1 MSDQRER
8 FESWALAGSMSTRR
22 SSVGDYYSDEKTNIA
37 WMAWKAACPQGFKP
51 VPLKP
56 TEDMIN
62 PIDRLIMMGA
72 WEYMLSQSPDPDDIW
87 RIYE

>member
-1 MSDQRER
+1 MSEQRER
-8 FESWALAGSMSTRR
+8 FEAWALAGHMNIRK
-22 SSVGDYYSDEKTNIA
+22 SSVGDYYSDEKTEASWRA
-37 WMAWKAACPQGFKP
+37 WIAACPQGFKP

-72 WEYMLSQSPDPDDIW
+72 WEYMLSKAPDPDEIW
-87 RIYE
+87 RIYD